1 MTNKYKK
8 ELEELKRRVYN
19 EKSLAE
25 LKRIGKL
32 KKGLLNVDQ
41 YKKANKKDLV
51 ERLVK
56 GSQLS
61 DESKKVLLEIAQTKD
76 LKVNASMSKE
86 VILQKITN
94 PKLTDLNENRLRKIA
109 EKKGVPLR
117 TQLTNRAIIQ
127 RLENPTDY
135 YTVESLKRLARSN
148 NIDVRRNISKP
159 ELINILGER
168 NLITTTPITAQES
181 NLGVLS
187 SKVPI
192 DLIRKAKKKAQS
204 AKEALEIFKEYIK
217 NLKGYNISAN
227 RLKKLSKQLER
238 KEKKATEEKD
248 RIFTPIIEASAFKNY
263 TNQYVMYNTKANY
276 EPIEFLEYA
285 KPAILNIFNSNRNIK
300 TILYLHC
307 LMQNIQSII
316 PVEFA
321 FHSKDLKLVLEGTD
335 ISELYNEMADE
346 IEEEIQKVENSEG
359 SGYTFVKVIKL
370 VLHTT
375 KWEPIYGSSYIPLD
389 PYLANKKAIINMKN
403 EDDKCFMWC
412 VLRALYPKDKNAERI
427 DKDLKSK
434 QDNINMKGI
443 CYPVSLK
450 AIDHFEHLN
459 PNISISVL
467 GYNKE
472 DRVFPLRISKYTG
485 CDYDIVLL
493 LLKEAEKGESGE
505 IKEKTHYT
513 LVKNKSAL
521 IASQINS
528 HEHKRHLCLNCFNSF
543 NSPETL
549 EKHKEY
555 CYENESIKTNM
566 PSPNTYLRFKNF
578 LYSEKAP
585 FAVYADFE
593 SLIKP
598 LDNCDPDPNK
608 SYTKKYQKH
617 EPISFSYYIAVNGV
631 FKPVLRKYTKTK
643 PEDADAMDVFI
654 KWLEED
660 VKAIANIEE
669 KEMIFTEEDRKHFN
683 NASDCWICG
692 EELGNDR
699 VRDHCHFTG
708 RYRGPAHNRCN
719 LKYRKPKNISVFF
732 HNLSGYDSHL
742 FIKKLGTPNKNENID
757 CIPNNEEKYISF
769 SKTIVTGQYTN
780 KKGEIKDK
788 TFKIVFKDSLK
799 FMSSSLGALVNNL
812 PKDAF
817 KNLLKYF
824 TPKQAEILKQKGFYP
839 YEYMDSEEK
848 FNDTK
853 LPPREA
859 FYSKLSGK
867 GITEKDYK
875 HAGDVWNSFKMKTF
889 LEYHELYNIT
899 DVLLLADV
907 FENFRDLCLKIY
919 GLDPVYYFTAPGLAW
934 DACLKITSIDLELL
948 SDPNML
954 LMFEKG
960 IRGGI
965 SIISNRYGKA
975 NNKYLRKGYNKN
987 LPSKYLMYLD
997 ANNLY
1002 GCAMSE
1008 KLPTHGFKWLSGGEM
1023 KKLFNNRVIQ
1033 VWEKIPCILEVDLE
1047 YPENLHDLHN
1057 DYPFCPEKVKCKNGV
1072 EKLIPNLNDK
1082 TKYIIHYKNLIQCLR
1097 AGMKLKKIHRG
1108 IKFVESEWMKPYI
1121 DKNTNLR
1128 AKAKNNFEKDFFKL
1142 MNNSVFGK
1150 TMENIRN
1157 RVDVKLVNT
1166 KEKLRKLV
1174 AKPNFKGRKIFNENL
1189 VSVHMKKT
1197 SLTMNKPIY
1206 LGMCILDL
1214 SKIIMF
1220 DFHYNYIKSKYVDK
1234 AKLLFTDTDSLM
1246 YEIETEDFYKD
1257 IAGDVKNKF
1266 DTSDYPE
1273 NHPSGI
1279 PTGENKKVLGMMKDE
1294 AAGKIIKEFVGLRSK
1309 LYSFVMDDGGEIKK
1323 CKGIKKQVVE
1333 SSIRHEHYKTCL
1345 TTGKELLRKQNILRS
1360 YEHEVYTEEVNKVAL
1375 SALDDKRYIL
1385 SDGMDT
1391 LALGHY
1397 KIQQGDYRRETDSK
1411 NLSQFPPPLN
1421 SLNDAR
1427 QDDRR
1432 IK

>member
-8 ELEELKRRVYN
+8 EVEEINRRVYN
-19 EKSLAE
+19 EKSLAR
-25 LKRIGKL
+25 LKIIGK

-56 GSQLS
+56 GRQLK
-61 DESKKVLLEIAQTKD
+61 DESKDVLLGIAQNEG
-76 LKVNASMSKE
+76 LKVNASMSKN
-86 VILQKITN
+86 VILQKITS
-94 PKLTDLNENRLRKIA
+94 PKLTDLNEKRLRKIA
-109 EKKGVPLR
+109 EKKGIPLR
-117 TQLTNRAIIQ
+117 SQLTNRAIIQ

-181 NLGVLS
+181 NLGVLA

-204 AKEALEIFKEYIK
+204 AKEALENLKEYIK
-217 NLKGYNISAN
+217 NLKGYNISAD

-238 KEKKATEEKD
+238 KEKKEKEERD
-248 RIFTPIIEASAFKNY
+248 RIFTPVMEASAFKNY
-263 TNQYVMYNTKANY
+263 TNQYVMHNTAPY
-276 EPIEFLEYA
+276 TPEEFLEYA

-307 LMQNIQSII
+307 IMQREEGFGDNSHTA
-316 PVEFA
+316 EFA
-321 FHSKDLKLVLEGTD
+321 FHSNDLKLVLEGTD
-335 ISELYNEMADE
+335 ISELYDEMADE
-346 IEEEIQKVENSEG
+346 IEEEIQKVNDSEG
-359 SGYTFVKVIKL
+359 SGWTFISVIKL

-375 KWEPIYGSSYIPLD
+375 KWEPVYGSSYIPLD
-389 PYLANKKAIINMKN
+389 PYLANKQAIINMKN

-412 VLRALYPKDKNAERI
+412 VLRALYPKNKNAERI

-434 QDNINMKGI
+434 QDIINMNGI

-450 AIDHFEHLN
+450 AIDRFEHLN

-472 DRVFPLRISKYTG
+472 EKIFPLRISKYTG

-493 LLKEAEKGESGE
+493 LLKEAEKGENGE

-528 HEHKRHLCLNCFNSF
+528 HKGSCHLCLNCFNSF
-543 NSPETL
+543 NSPERL
-549 EKHKEY
+549 EKHKEN
-555 CYENESIKTNM
+555 CYENESVKITM
-566 PSPNTYLRFKNF
+566 PPPNTYLRFKNF
-578 LYSEKAP
+578 LHSEKAP

-598 LDNCDPDPNK
+598 IDNCDPDPNK

-617 EPISFSYYIAVNGV
+617 EPISFSYYIAVNSSINGV

-660 VKAIANIEE
+660 IKTIANIEG

-692 EELGNDR
+692 EYLGNDR

-708 RYRGPAHNRCN
+708 RYRGPAHNSCN

-742 FIKKLGTPNKNENID
+742 FIKKLGTPNKKENID

-780 KKGEIKDK
+780 KKGEVKDK

-853 LPPREA
+853 IPPREA
-859 FYSKLSGK
+859 FYSKLSDR
-867 GITEKDYK
+867 GIKEKDYN
-875 HAGDVWNSFKMKTF
+875 HAWNVWNSFKMKTF
-889 LEYHELYNIT
+889 KEYHELYNIT

-934 DACLKITSIDLELL
+934 DACLKITDIELELL
-948 SDPNML
+948 SDSNML

-965 SIISNRYGKA
+965 SIISNRYGEA
-975 NNKYLRKGYNKN
+975 NNKYMRKGFNKN
-987 LPSKYLMYLD
+987 KPSKYLMYLD

-1008 KLPTHGFKWLSGGEM
+1008 KLPTHGFKWLTGGEM
-1023 KKLFNNRVIQ
+1023 EKLFNNRVIKYGKKFR
-1033 VWEKIPCILEVDLE
+1033 V
-1047 YPENLHDLHN
+1047 
-1057 DYPFCPEKVKCKNGV
+1057 FSR
-1072 EKLIPNLNDK
+1072 LI
-1082 TKYIIHYKNLIQCLR
+1082 
-1097 AGMKLKKIHRG
+1097 
-1108 IKFVESEWMKPYI
+1108 
-1121 DKNTNLR
+1121 
-1128 AKAKNNFEKDFFKL
+1128 
-1142 MNNSVFGK
+1142 
-1150 TMENIRN
+1150 
-1157 RVDVKLVNT
+1157 
-1166 KEKLRKLV
+1166 
-1174 AKPNFKGRKIFNENL
+1174 
-1189 VSVHMKKT
+1189 
-1197 SLTMNKPIY
+1197 
-1206 LGMCILDL
+1206 
-1214 SKIIMF
+1214 
-1220 DFHYNYIKSKYVDK
+1220 
-1234 AKLLFTDTDSLM
+1234 
-1246 YEIETEDFYKD
+1246 
-1257 IAGDVKNKF
+1257 
-1266 DTSDYPE
+1266 
-1273 NHPSGI
+1273 
-1279 PTGENKKVLGMMKDE
+1279 
-1294 AAGKIIKEFVGLRSK
+1294 
-1309 LYSFVMDDGGEIKK
+1309 
-1323 CKGIKKQVVE
+1323 
-1333 SSIRHEHYKTCL
+1333 
-1345 TTGKELLRKQNILRS
+1345 
-1360 YEHEVYTEEVNKVAL
+1360 
-1375 SALDDKRYIL
+1375 
-1385 SDGMDT
+1385 
-1391 LALGHY
+1391 
-1397 KIQQGDYRRETDSK
+1397 
-1411 NLSQFPPPLN
+1411 
-1421 SLNDAR
+1421 
-1427 QDDRR
+1427 
-1432 IK
+1432 

>member
-1 MTNKYKK
+1 M
-8 ELEELKRRVYN
+8 
-19 EKSLAE
+19 
-25 LKRIGKL
+25 
-32 KKGLLNVDQ
+32 
-41 YKKANKKDLV
+41 
-51 ERLVK
+51 
-56 GSQLS
+56 
-61 DESKKVLLEIAQTKD
+61 
-76 LKVNASMSKE
+76 
-86 VILQKITN
+86 
-94 PKLTDLNENRLRKIA
+94 
-109 EKKGVPLR
+109 
-117 TQLTNRAIIQ
+117 
-127 RLENPTDY
+127 
-135 YTVESLKRLARSN
+135 
-148 NIDVRRNISKP
+148 
-159 ELINILGER
+159 
-168 NLITTTPITAQES
+168 
-181 NLGVLS
+181 
-187 SKVPI
+187 
-192 DLIRKAKKKAQS
+192 
-204 AKEALEIFKEYIK
+204 
-217 NLKGYNISAN
+217 
-227 RLKKLSKQLER
+227 
-238 KEKKATEEKD
+238 
-248 RIFTPIIEASAFKNY
+248 
-263 TNQYVMYNTKANY
+263 
-276 EPIEFLEYA
+276 
-285 KPAILNIFNSNRNIK
+285 
-300 TILYLHC
+300 LYLHC
-307 LMQNIQSII
+307 IMSRE
-316 PVEFA
+316 PGYDEDDEGYDDVKGDGRRMTAKFA
-321 FHSKDLKLVLEGTD
+321 FHSKDMKLVLEGTD
-335 ISELYNEMADE
+335 ISELYDEMADE
-346 IEEEIQKVENSEG
+346 IEEQIQKVNEDEG
-359 SGYTFVKVIKL
+359 SGWTYVSVISL

-375 KWEPIYGSSYIPLD
+375 RWQPIYGSSYIPLD
-389 PYLANKKAIINMKN
+389 PYIANKKAIINMKN

-412 VLRALYPKDKNAERI
+412 VLRALYPKNDHPERI

-434 QDNINMKGI
+434 QDIINMKGI

-493 LLKEAEKGESGE
+493 LLKEAEKGENGE

-521 IASQINS
+521 IASQKNN
-528 HEHKRHLCLNCFNSF
+528 HKGKRHLCLNCFNSF
-543 NSPETL
+543 NTSESL
-549 EKHKEY
+549 NKHKEY
-555 CYENESIKTNM
+555 CYENKSVKITM
-566 PSPNTYLRFKNF
+566 PPQNTYLRFKNF
-578 LYSEKAP
+578 HHSEKAP

-598 LDNCDPDPNK
+598 LDNCDPDSNK

-631 FKPVLRKYTKTK
+631 FFKPVLRKYTKTK
-643 PEDADAMDVFI
+643 PEDTDAIDVFI

-660 VKAIANIEE
+660 VKAIANIEP
-669 KEMIFTEEDRKHFN
+669 KEMIFTEEDIKHFN

-708 RYRGPAHNRCN
+708 RYRGPAHNKCN

-742 FIKKLGTPNKNENID
+742 FIKKLGTPDKNENIK

-769 SKTIVTGQYTN
+769 TKTIITGQYTN
-780 KKGEIKDK
+780 KKGKIKDK
-788 TFKIVFKDSLK
+788 TFDIVFKDSLK
-799 FMSSSLGALVNNL
+799 FMSSSLEALVNNL

-817 KNLLKYF
+817 KNLIKYF

-889 LEYHELYNIT
+889 KEYHELYNIT

-934 DACLKITSIDLELL
+934 DACLKITDIDLELL

-954 LMFEKG
+954 LMFEKA

-965 SIISNRYGKA
+965 SIISNRYGEA
-975 NNKYLRKGYNKN
+975 NNKYMRKGFNKN
-987 LPSKYLMYLD
+987 KPSKYLMYLD

-1002 GCAMSE
+1002 GCGMSE
-1008 KLPTHGFKWLSGGEM
+1008 KLPTHGFKWLSCGEM
-1023 KKLFNNRVIQ
+1023 EKLFNNQVLQ

-1097 AGMKLKKIHRG
+1097 AGIKLKKIHRG

-1128 AKAKNNFEKDFFKL
+1128 AMAKNNFEKDFFKL

-1174 AKPNFKGRKIFNENL
+1174 AKPNLRSPPKIFSENL
-1189 VSVHMKKT
+1189 VSVHMRKT
-1197 SLTMNKPIY
+1197 SLLMN
-1206 LGMCILDL
+1206 
-1214 SKIIMF
+1214 
-1220 DFHYNYIKSKYVDK
+1220 
-1234 AKLLFTDTDSLM
+1234 
-1246 YEIETEDFYKD
+1246 
-1257 IAGDVKNKF
+1257 
-1266 DTSDYPE
+1266 
-1273 NHPSGI
+1273 
-1279 PTGENKKVLGMMKDE
+1279 
-1294 AAGKIIKEFVGLRSK
+1294 
-1309 LYSFVMDDGGEIKK
+1309 
-1323 CKGIKKQVVE
+1323 
-1333 SSIRHEHYKTCL
+1333 
-1345 TTGKELLRKQNILRS
+1345 
-1360 YEHEVYTEEVNKVAL
+1360 
-1375 SALDDKRYIL
+1375 
-1385 SDGMDT
+1385 
-1391 LALGHY
+1391 
-1397 KIQQGDYRRETDSK
+1397 
-1411 NLSQFPPPLN
+1411 
-1421 SLNDAR
+1421 
-1427 QDDRR
+1427 
-1432 IK
+1432 

>member
-8 ELEELKRRVYN
+8 EVEEINRRVYN
-19 EKSLAE
+19 EKSLARF
-25 LKRIGKL
+25 KIIGK

-56 GSQLS
+56 GRQLK
-61 DESKKVLLEIAQTKD
+61 DESKNVLLGIAQHKD
-76 LKVNASMSKE
+76 LKVNESMSKN
-86 VILQKITN
+86 VILQKITS
-94 PKLTDLNENRLRKIA
+94 PKLTDYKESYLRKKG
-109 EKKGVPLR
+109 EKKGIPLR
-117 TQLTNRAIIQ
+117 SQMTNRAIIQ
-127 RLENPTDY
+127 RLENPTEY

-168 NLITTTPITAQES
+168 NLITTTPITTQES
-181 NLGVLS
+181 NLGVLA

-192 DLIRKAKKKAQS
+192 DLIRKAKKKARS

-217 NLKGYNISAN
+217 NLKSYNISAD

-238 KEKKATEEKD
+238 KEKKAKEEKD
-248 RIFTPIIEASAFKNY
+248 RIFTPIREASAFKNY
-263 TNQYVMYNTKANY
+263 TNQYVMYNTIKDY
-276 EPIEFLEYA
+276 PPLEFLEYA

-307 LMQNIQSII
+307 FMIRSEPGELPIAK
-316 PVEFA
+316 EFA
-321 FHSKDLKLVLEGTD
+321 FHSKDLKLILEGTNV
-335 ISELYNEMADE
+335 EEVYNEMMDE
-346 IEEEIQKVENSEG
+346 IEEEKQKVGEAEG
-359 SGYTFVKVIKL
+359 SGWDFLGVIKL

-389 PYLANKKAIINMKN
+389 PYLANKKAIINMQN
-403 EDDKCFMWC
+403 EDDKCFMWS
-412 VLRALYPKDKNAERI
+412 VLRALYPKDNHPERI

-443 CYPVSLK
+443 CYPVDFR
-450 AIDHFEHLN
+450 AMDRFEHLN

-472 DRVFPLRISKYTG
+472 EGVFPLKISKYTG
-485 CDYDIVLL
+485 CDNDIVLL
-493 LLKEAEKGESGE
+493 LLKEAEKGENGE

-521 IASQINS
+521 IASQINN
-528 HEHKRHLCLNCFNSF
+528 HKGSREICLNCFNSF
-543 NSPETL
+543 NSLKTL

-555 CYENESIKTNM
+555 CYENESLKINM
-566 PSPNTYLRFKNF
+566 PPPSTYLRFNKF
-578 LYSEKAP
+578 HHSEKAP

-598 LDNCDPDPNK
+598 MDNCDPDPNK
-608 SYTKKYQKH
+608 SYTKKIQKH
-617 EPISFSYYIAVNGV
+617 KPISFSYYILCSIDGV
-631 FKPVLRKYTKTK
+631 YKPILRKYTQTK
-643 PEDADAMDVFI
+643 PEGADVIDVFI

-660 VKAIANIEE
+660 IKEIANI
-669 KEMIFTEEDRKHFN
+669 KPKKMIFTEEDRKHFN
-683 NASDCWICG
+683 KASDCWICG
-692 EELGNDR
+692 EYLANDR

-708 RYRGPAHNRCN
+708 RYRGPAHNSCN
-719 LKYRKPKNISVFF
+719 LKYRKPNNISVFF

-742 FIKKLGTPNKNENID
+742 FIKKIGCSINKKENLK
-757 CIPNNEEKYISF
+757 CIPYNEEKYLTF
-769 SKTIVTGQYTN
+769 TKTIITGQYKN
-780 KKGEIKDK
+780 KKGEDKDK
-788 TFKIVFKDSLK
+788 TFDIVFKDSLK

-839 YEYMDSEEK
+839 YEYMDSEEN

-853 LPPREA
+853 IPPREA
-859 FYSKLSGK
+859 FYSKLSGR

-875 HAGDVWNSFKMKTF
+875 HAGNVWNSFKMKTF
-889 LEYHELYNIT
+889 KEYHELYNIT

-907 FENFRDLCLKIY
+907 FENFRDLCLKIH

-934 DACLKITSIDLELL
+934 DACLKITDIELELL
-948 SDPNML
+948 SDPHML

-965 SIISNRYGKA
+965 SIISNRYGEA
-975 NNKYLRKGYNKN
+975 NNKYMQKGFNKN
-987 LPSKYLMYLD
+987 KPSKYLMYLD

-1008 KLPTHGFKWLSGGEM
+1008 KLPTHGFKWLTGGEM
-1023 KKLFNNRVIQ
+1023 EKIYENRHNLN
-1033 VWEKIPCILEVDLE
+1033 KIPCILEVDIE

-1057 DYPFCPEKVKCKNGV
+1057 DYPLCPEKVKCKNGV
-1072 EKLIPNLNDK
+1072 EKLIPNLRNK
-1082 TKYIIHYKNLIQCLR
+1082 KKYVLHYKNLIRCLDM
-1097 AGMKLKKIHRG
+1097 GLKITCIHRG

-1128 AKAKNNFEKDFFKL
+1128 TKAKNNFEKDFFKL

-1166 KEKLRKLV
+1166 KEKLRKLA
-1174 AKPNFKGRKIFNENL
+1174 AKPNFKGRKIFSENL

-1197 SLTMNKPIY
+1197 SLTMNKPVY
-1206 LGMCILDL
+1206 LGMCILEL

-1220 DFHYNYIKSKYVDK
+1220 DFHYNYIKSKYTDK

-1246 YEIETEDFYKD
+1246 YEIQTEDFYKD
-1257 IAGDVKNKF
+1257 ISGDVKDRF

-1279 PTGENKKVLGMMKDE
+1279 PTGINKKVLGMMKDE

-1309 LYSFVMDDGGEIKK
+1309 LYSFIMDDGEKLK
-1323 CKGIKKQVVE
+1323 SV
-1333 SSIRHEHYKTCL
+1333 
-1345 TTGKELLRKQNILRS
+1345 KELKG
-1360 YEHEVYTEEVNKVAL
+1360 KW
-1375 SALDDKRYIL
+1375 
-1385 SDGMDT
+1385 
-1391 LALGHY
+1391 
-1397 KIQQGDYRRETDSK
+1397 
-1411 NLSQFPPPLN
+1411 
-1421 SLNDAR
+1421 
-1427 QDDRR
+1427 
-1432 IK
+1432 